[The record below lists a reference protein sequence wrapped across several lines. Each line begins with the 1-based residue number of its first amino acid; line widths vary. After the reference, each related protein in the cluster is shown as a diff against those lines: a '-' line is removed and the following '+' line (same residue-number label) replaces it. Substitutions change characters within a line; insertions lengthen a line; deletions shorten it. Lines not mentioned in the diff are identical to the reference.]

1 MKQQTIQNTYGTF
14 KATDKGWEKVPEKT
28 IRVMING
35 KWTRVSPDNPMYKV
49 VDTYA
54 SVKEYEEINGK
65 I

>member
-1 MKQQTIQNTYGTF
+1 
-14 KATDKGWEKVPEKT
+14 
-28 IRVMING
+28 MING